1 MENVSDALP
10 AIELVPMIENVMPSP
25 TKKVVGVWQMF
36 RFAIVGSFNTLIDI
50 FVFNVLLFCMP
61 TRNAGMLLVYNS
73 LAYTVGALNSY
84 LMNKHWTFRS
94 AKRTTKSEVLRFACV
109 NAFGIFCNDTLI
121 WSTAHIV
128 HPVLLNPLI
137 WANVLKLVAILG
149 TISISYLG
157 MRLWVFTSIPYNADT
172 RHALFPRKEVPMV
185 MHDSFSHVQ
194 KQSEQA
200 ERLSDGTQAEDGE
213 TSFLTNYSLSV
224 ILPCFNE
231 EKVIATTI
239 ASVIEVLT
247 PWVKDFTVIVIN
259 DGSSD
264 STQSIIQEIVAT
276 DLRVQLIQHP
286 INQGYGAALASGF
299 EAVTTDL
306 AFFTDSDGQFD
317 ISDLQMFF
325 PLIETYDAVLGYR
338 MNRQDTWM
346 RKLNAW
352 GWKMLVRLV
361 LGVRVRDIDCAFK
374 LYHADFFHRYPL
386 ETRGAM
392 INTEILYKLQRHG
405 YTYAQVGVK
414 HLPRNSGKATGAKP
428 AVILRALRELYV
440 FTKKWHVEEKA
451 TISFG
456 GTEK

>member
-1 MENVSDALP
+1 MTENVESSP
-10 AIELVPMIENVMPSP
+10 A
-25 TKKVVGVWQMF
+25 KKVVGFWQMF
-36 RFAIVGSFNTLIDI
+36 RFGIVGSFNTLIDI
-50 FVFNVLLFCMP
+50 LVFNILLFCMP
-61 TRNAGMLLVYNS
+61 TRNAGTLLVYS
-73 LAYTVGALNSY
+73 SFAYTVGALNSY

-94 AKRTTKSEVLRFACV
+94 AKRTTRSEVFRFACV
-109 NAFGIFCNDTLI
+109 NAFGIFCNDVLI

-128 HPVLLNPLI
+128 HPVLINPFI
-137 WANVLKLVAILG
+137 WANFLKLVAILG
-149 TISISYLG
+149 TISISYFG
-157 MRLWVFTSIPYNADT
+157 MRLWVFTSIPYKADT
-172 RHALFPRKEVPMV
+172 RHVLFPRKEVSMV
-185 MHDSFSHVQ
+185 MHDSLSHVPRQ
-194 KQSEQA
+194 PEQA
-200 ERLSDGTQAEDGE
+200 ERLSGSTQAEHRE

-231 EKVIATTI
+231 EEVIATTI
-239 ASVIEVLT
+239 TSVVEVLT
-247 PWVKDFTVIVIN
+247 PWIKDFTVIVVN

-264 STQSIIQEIVAT
+264 STQSIVREIVAT
-276 DLRVQLIQHP
+276 DSRVQLIQHP
-286 INQGYGAALASGF
+286 VNQGYGAALASGF

-317 ISDLQMFF
+317 ISDLQKFF

-352 GWKMLVRLV
+352 GWKTLVRLV
-361 LGVRVRDIDCAFK
+361 LDVRVRDIDCAFK
-374 LYHADFFHRYPL
+374 LYHTDFFRRYPL

-392 INTEILYKLQRHG
+392 INTEILYKLQRCG
-405 YTYAQVGVK
+405 CTFTQVGVK

-440 FTKKWHVEEKA
+440 FAKKWRIEEKA
-451 TISFG
+451 IISFG

>member
-61 TRNAGMLLVYNS
+61 TRNAEMLLVYNS

-94 AKRTTKSEVLRFACV
+94 AKRTTRSEVLRFACV

-128 HPVLLNPLI
+128 HPVLINPFI
-137 WANVLKLVAILG
+137 WANFLKLVAILG
-149 TISISYLG
+149 TISISYFG
-157 MRLWVFTSIPYNADT
+157 MRLWVFTSIPYGTNP
-172 RHALFPRKEVPMV
+172 RHVLLQQKEVPIATHTSLEQV
-185 MHDSFSHVQ
+185 QEKSH
-194 KQSEQA
+194 SESPLVEQ
-200 ERLSDGTQAEDGE
+200 EE

-239 ASVIEVLT
+239 ASITKVLT

-264 STQSIIQEIVAT
+264 LTQSIVQEIVAT
-276 DLRVQLIQHP
+276 DSRVQLIQHP
-286 INQGYGAALASGF
+286 VNQGYGAALVSGF
-299 EAVTTDL
+299 EAVTTEL

-317 ISDLQMFF
+317 ISDLQKFF

-346 RKLNAW
+346 RKLNAL
-352 GWKMLVRLV
+352 GWKILVRLV

-374 LYHADFFHRYPL
+374 LYHTDFFRRYPL

-392 INTEILYKLQRHG
+392 INTEILYKLRRCG
-405 YTYAQVGVK
+405 CTFAQVGVK

-428 AVILRALRELYV
+428 AVILRALCELYV
-440 FTKKWHVEEKA
+440 FARKWHVEEKA

-456 GTEK
+456 GIEK